1 MIGHNSITPKTQ
13 DVIVVVGMN
22 PKWFDGQ
29 HQDGIPLVY
38 TQKSRPKPN
47 DLAMLKG
54 KRVQLIYSNG
64 TDELFA
70 KWYVEIA
77 NTMPSQ
83 LIATDS
89 TGEIFCS

>member
-1 MIGHNSITPKTQ
+1 MIGHNAISKDSE

-22 PKWFDGQ
+22 PEWF
-29 HQDGIPLVY
+29 HPNYQDGVPLVY

-47 DLAMLKG
+47 DLAILKD
-54 KRVQLIYSNG
+54 KRVQLIHANG

-83 LIATDS
+83 LIALDS
-89 TGEIFCS
+89 QGEIFCI